1 MGTLNPWSMSG
12 DSEPAPFGHI
22 MPTSKLH
29 ARGMSI
35 AGVAELD
42 ASPYALRAGTEPIHA
57 SLQTHAPYMPPSRRA
72 SRTRAIVEQAKP
84 CSLTH
89 PLNHVEWNSS
99 RSGWRFRL
107 E

>member
-1 MGTLNPWSMSG
+1 
-12 DSEPAPFGHI
+12 
-22 MPTSKLH
+22 
-29 ARGMSI
+29 MSI

-89 PLNHVEWNSS
+89 RLSTLTHPLNHVEWNGS
-99 RSGWRFRL
+99 RSRWRFRL